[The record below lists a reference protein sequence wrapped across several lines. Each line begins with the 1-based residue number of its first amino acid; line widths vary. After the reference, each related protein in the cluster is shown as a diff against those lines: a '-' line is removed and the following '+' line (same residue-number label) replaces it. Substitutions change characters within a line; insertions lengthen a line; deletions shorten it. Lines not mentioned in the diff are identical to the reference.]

1 MSQKVVIEGCSKVVE
16 IPKAVNEVGDKWKAT
31 EATKQAR
38 KKDFN
43 EFSSEGPPH
52 RGEHTCSPIQLS
64 KL

>member
-1 MSQKVVIEGCSKVVE
+1 MSKVVE
-16 IPKAVNEVGDKWKAT
+16 ISKAVNEVGDKWKAT

-52 RGEHTCSPIQLS
+52 RGEHTCSPIQLP